1 MYSNSYKAPARKPI
15 PAPRLITT
23 QPTPIAPGDIS
34 ILPAEPVMFI
44 PAIAVP
50 VAVVML
56 IPLIPLMPLILL
68 VALPFDMVME
78 APIDMPLMPEAME
91 EPLAAAAAAAVG
103 SLSHIIVTT
112 LAPDAVEVA
121 DGFDVMPDCARARGA
136 EAKTAAAKM
145 LERILNGSL
154 MILMIKEMY
163 MVVKF
168 VRSVVSPARE
178 RKWQRPGVSKGSWMV
193 CSIAKGGALALKS
206 VHQICDTQCADP

>member
-1 MYSNSYKAPARKPI
+1 
-15 PAPRLITT
+15 
-23 QPTPIAPGDIS
+23 
-34 ILPAEPVMFI
+34 MFI

-154 MILMIKEMY
+154 MILMIK
-163 MVVKF
+163 
-168 VRSVVSPARE
+168 
-178 RKWQRPGVSKGSWMV
+178 
-193 CSIAKGGALALKS
+193 
-206 VHQICDTQCADP
+206 